1 MSTFSV
7 AFGSSREM
15 KVHGD
20 YEVDGYA
27 LIEELVSPEVASAL
41 LASLSAGL
49 GGPDNSFAAFQSQE
63 MLTSRPTIEI
73 PGHSFFPLL
82 TFLWGL
88 TPMVSQLAGRDL
100 LPSFDYFRIYQK
112 GDICRLHTDRPSS
125 EHSLSMTL
133 GYSDNQPWSLDIAQ
147 LPSEAPVSKLDED
160 FGEEPYS
167 SIKMKV
173 GDAVLYRGVERRHGR
188 VTPNPNHSSAHL
200 FLHWVERG
208 GKYQAH
214 AFDAA
219 RLAEVE
225 QQQQQA
231 ADNRRQPRSIPS

>member
-1 MSTFSV
+1 
-7 AFGSSREM
+7 M

-20 YEVDGYA
+20 YKSDGYA
-27 LIEELVSPEVASAL
+27 LIEGLVPAEVANAL
-41 LASLSAGL
+41 LGSLRASL
-49 GGPDNSFAAFQSQE
+49 GGPDNNYPGFQSQE

-73 PGHSFFPLL
+73 PGHSFFPMI

-88 TPMVSQLAGRDL
+88 TPIVSELTGRDL
-100 LPSFDYFRIYQK
+100 LPSYDYFRVYQK
-112 GDICRLHTDRPSS
+112 DDICRLHTDRPSC

-133 GYSDNQPWSLDIAQ
+133 AYSDGQPWPLDISRE
-147 LPSEAPVSKLDED
+147 PSEGPVKKLDED

-167 SIKMKV
+167 SIEMKP

-188 VTPNPNHSSAHL
+188 VTPNPNRSSAHL

-208 GKYQAH
+208 GKYQEH

-219 RLAEVE
+219 RLAEVRK
-225 QQQQQA
+225 QQA
-231 ADNRRQPRSIPS
+231 AR

>member
-1 MSTFSV
+1 
-7 AFGSSREM
+7 M

-20 YEVDGYA
+20 YAADGYA
-27 LIEELVSPEVASAL
+27 LIEGLVPPEVAGAML
-41 LASLSAGL
+41 ECIGAGL
-49 GGPDNSFAAFQSQE
+49 GGADHSFPGFQNQQV
-63 MLTSRPTIEI
+63 LSRQPTVEI
-73 PGHSFFPLL
+73 PGHSFLPML

-88 TPMVSQLAGRDL
+88 TPIVSQLTGRDL

-133 GYSDNQPWSLDIAQ
+133 RYSDEQPWPLDIAR
-147 LPSEAPVSKLDED
+147 SASDGPVSSLDED
-160 FGEEPYS
+160 FGDEAYD
-167 SIKMKV
+167 SIPMKP

-188 VTPNPNHSSAHL
+188 VTPNPNNFSAHL

-208 GKYQAH
+208 GRFEDH

-219 RLAEVE
+219 RLAEV
-225 QQQQQA
+225 
-231 ADNRRQPRSIPS
+231 RQEEPRVRASILGARL

>member
-1 MSTFSV
+1 
-7 AFGSSREM
+7 M

-20 YEVDGYA
+20 YGVDGYA
-27 LIEELVSPEVASAL
+27 LIAGLIPPEVATAL
-41 LASLSAGL
+41 LASLQANL
-49 GGPDNSFAAFQSQE
+49 GGSNRNFDRVRSQVL
-63 MLTSRPTIEI
+63 LTRHPTIEI
-73 PGHSFFPLL
+73 PGHGCVPLI

-88 TPMVSQLAGRDL
+88 TPMVSELTGRDL

-133 GYSDNQPWSLDIAQ
+133 GYSDNQPWPLDIAR
-147 LPSEAPVSKLDED
+147 LPSDRPVDRLDED
-160 FGEEPYS
+160 FGEEPYH
-167 SIKMKV
+167 SIEMKP

-188 VTPNPNHSSAHL
+188 VTPNPNRSSAHL

-208 GKYQAH
+208 GEHQAH

-219 RLAEVE
+219 RVAEVR
-225 QQQQQA
+225 QQELQA
-231 ADNRRQPRSIPS
+231 AQ